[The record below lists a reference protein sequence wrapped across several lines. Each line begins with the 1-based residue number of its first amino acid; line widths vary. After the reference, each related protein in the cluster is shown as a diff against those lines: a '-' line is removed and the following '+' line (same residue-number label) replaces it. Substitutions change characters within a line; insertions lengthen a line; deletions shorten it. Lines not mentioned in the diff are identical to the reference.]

1 MDNVRRMTSRRE
13 EKDQR
18 RAERLAAEQASA
30 EQAKRRRLYS
40 IVVGGVLVLWQL
52 GQSFAVRPLAISKL
66 STALQILLVA
76 TALLLAGAGLAA
88 PWLLGGLVWI
98 VAFGTVASA
107 AAYAWK
113 GVHAP

>member
-1 MDNVRRMTSRRE
+1 MLVTGNAVAARE
-13 EKDQR
+13 R
-18 RAERLAAEQASA
+18 GVSA
-30 EQAKRRRLYS
+30 VTLTL
-40 IVVGGVLVLWQL
+40 GV
-52 GQSFAVRPLAISKL
+52 P
-66 STALQILLVA
+66 
-76 TALLLAGAGLAA
+76 AGLRTDA